1 MSEEKVDKVDYYE
14 SFEIYKDATNRIIK
28 KVRANRSFSFDDTP
42 VDPRKLVAGHNIK
55 DLKADGYTPKVKR
68 LSFGVEQRKVK
79 TKEEK
84 RYERFLAWQEDWSQK
99 IDKHLESFDESGGSR
114 DLYAWIMKSKGMRS
128 SLSVEAVSAD
138 YGQYEEKISLVVPL
152 FKKEQEANT
161 LLEQRREEEERAFD
175 KFIDDFIPQFHDYAM
190 RYYYHFFSLLGGDKI
205 VYVPEL
211 SGLGIFDHELSP
223 FEQKY
228 ITKTRR
234 ILNIPLVKIME
245 TLEIPKVGNIH
256 KTIKKRKKNNKFNHL
271 AEEICE
277 SLFSD
282 IKDWIKQSQ
291 RDSSVETFFYFL
303 SKRYDPK
310 MFLNGIDDLRTI
322 LKEMKDH
329 GATKEEQE
337 GRNQSEE
344 KSS

>member
-1 MSEEKVDKVDYYE
+1 MSDDPVDKVDYYE
-14 SFEIYKDATNRIIK
+14 SFEIYKNATNRIIK
-28 KVRANRSFSFDDTP
+28 KVKANRSFSFEDTP
-42 VDPRKLVAGHNIK
+42 VDPRKLVTGHNIK

-68 LSFGVEQRKVK
+68 LDFGVEQRKTK
-79 TKEEK
+79 AKEEK
-84 RYERFLAWQEDWSQK
+84 RYERFLAWQENWNQK
-99 IDKHLESFDESGGSR
+99 IDKHLESFDESGDSR
-114 DLYAWIMKSKGMRS
+114 GLYAWIMKSKGMRS
-128 SLSVEAVSAD
+128 NLSVEAVSAD
-138 YGQYEEKISLVVPL
+138 YGQYGEKISLLDPL
-152 FKKEQEANT
+152 FKKEQEVNI

-175 KFIDDFIPQFHDYAM
+175 KFIDDFLPQLHDYTM
-190 RYYYHFFSLLGGDKI
+190 RYYYHFFTLLGGDKI

-211 SGLGIFDHELSP
+211 PSLGLFDHELSP

-234 ILNIPLVKIME
+234 ILNIPLFEIME
-245 TLEIPKVGNIH
+245 ALEIPKVGNIH
-256 KTIKKRKKNNKFNHL
+256 KTITKRKNNNKFNHL
-271 AEEICE
+271 AEELCE

-310 MFLNGIDDLRTI
+310 MFLDGIDDLRTT

-337 GRNQSEE
+337 GRNQSSE
-344 KSS
+344 KNS